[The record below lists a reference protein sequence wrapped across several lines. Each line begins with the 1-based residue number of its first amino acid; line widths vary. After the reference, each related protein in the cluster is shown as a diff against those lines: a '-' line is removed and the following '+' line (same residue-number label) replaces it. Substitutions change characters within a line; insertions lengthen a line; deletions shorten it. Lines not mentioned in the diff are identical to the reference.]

1 MMSIS
6 YYNANADAYFNDTV
20 DANVNSL
27 RERFLARVMR
37 GGHILD
43 AGCGSGRDAR
53 AFAEAG
59 YQVTAFDAS
68 AEMVKRAGAYTGLD
82 VRHMTFD
89 DMTWV
94 EEFDGIWACATL
106 LHVPRDEL
114 GSTFARFARA
124 LRRGG
129 AWYLSV
135 KHGTDDRV
143 VGARTFTD
151 MTEQEMQNRLEDAG
165 LSVADLWVTDD
176 VRLGRVDRWVNTIA
190 VRNPLC
196 LVHTGV
202 PKQLFTG

>member
-20 DANVNSL
+20 GANVHSL
-27 RERFLARVMR
+27 RERFLAHVLP

-68 AEMVKRAGAYTGLD
+68 AEMAKRAAAHIGLD
-82 VRHMTFD
+82 VGHMTFA
-89 DMTWV
+89 DMAWT
-94 EEFDGIWACATL
+94 EAFDGIWACATL

-114 GSTFARFARA
+114 GSTFRRFAQA
-124 LRRGG
+124 LKLGG

-135 KHGTDDRV
+135 KYGTDDRV
-143 VGARTFTD
+143 VGERTFTD
-151 MTEQEMQNRLEDAG
+151 MTEQEMQKRLEDAG
-165 LSVADLWVTDD
+165 LSVVDLWVTDD
-176 VRLGRVDRWVNTIA
+176 VRPGRADRWVNTIA
-190 VRNPLC
+190 VRTP
-196 LVHTGV
+196 
-202 PKQLFTG
+202 

>member
-20 DANVNSL
+20 DANVKSL
-27 RERFLARVMR
+27 RERFLTRVPP

-68 AEMVKRAGAYTGLD
+68 AEIVKRAAAYTGLD
-82 VRHMTFD
+82 VSHMTFA
-89 DMTWV
+89 DMAWA
-94 EEFDGIWACATL
+94 EEFDGIWTCATM
-106 LHVPRDEL
+106 LHVLRDEL

-124 LRRGG
+124 LKRGG

-135 KHGTDDRV
+135 KYGTGDRV
-143 VGARTFTD
+143 VGARTFTE
-151 MTEQEMQNRLEDAG
+151 MTEQEMQSRLEDVG

-176 VRLGRVDRWVNTIA
+176 VRPGRADRWVNTIA
-190 VRNPLC
+190 VHDR
-196 LVHTGV
+196 
-202 PKQLFTG
+202 

>member
-6 YYNANADAYFNDTV
+6 YYDANAEAYFSDTV
-20 DANVNSL
+20 GADVSAL
-27 RERFLARVMR
+27 RERFLAHVPP

-68 AEMVKRAGAYTGLD
+68 AEMVNRAAAYTGLD
-82 VRHMTFD
+82 VSQMSFD
-89 DMTWV
+89 DMAWV

-106 LHVPRDEL
+106 LHVPRDKL

-135 KHGTDDRV
+135 KHGTGDRV
-143 VGARTFTD
+143 IGGRTFTD
-151 MTEQEMQNRLEDAG
+151 MTEQEMRNHLDGMG

-176 VRLGRVDRWVNTIA
+176 VRPGRADRWVNTVA
-190 VRNPLC
+190 VRN
-196 LVHTGV
+196 G
-202 PKQLFTG
+202 

>member
-6 YYNANADAYFNDTV
+6 YYNANADAYFNGTV
-20 DANVNSL
+20 DANVHSL
-27 RERFLARVMR
+27 RERFLANVPP

-68 AEMVKRAGAYTGLD
+68 AEMVNRAAAYTGLD
-82 VRHMTFD
+82 VSHMTFA
-89 DMTWV
+89 DMTWA

-143 VGARTFTD
+143 VGERTFTD
-151 MTEQEMQNRLEDAG
+151 MTEQEMQKRLEDAG
-165 LSVADLWVTDD
+165 LSVVDLWVTDD
-176 VRLGRVDRWVNTIA
+176 VRPGRADRWVNTIA
-190 VRNPLC
+190 VRTP
-196 LVHTGV
+196 
-202 PKQLFTG
+202 